1 MTRVLLVDDHPIVLS
16 GLAALVQSDT
26 GLELV
31 GTGRSVA
38 EMLAFDREPDVAV
51 VDLELPDGDGIELG
65 RRLKERWPDLHVLM
79 LTMHA
84 DNDAVL
90 RSLGSGLDGYL
101 LKDSDPEEILTAIH
115 SAARGAMVLGRGAT
129 SAVMEAAARAPRR
142 DALAA
147 LDARDREILT
157 LLVQGLPTSQVA
169 ARLFLAPKT
178 IRNRVSEIVSK
189 LGAADRDE
197 AVVLGLAA
205 GLGGQAPPGGGRP
218 GPTGSAPQ
226 PPSVGAPT

>member
-1 MTRVLLVDDHPIVLS
+1 
-16 GLAALVQSDT
+16 
-26 GLELV
+26 
-31 GTGRSVA
+31 
-38 EMLAFDREPDVAV
+38 
-51 VDLELPDGDGIELG
+51 
-65 RRLKERWPDLHVLM
+65 
-79 LTMHA
+79 MHA

-115 SAARGAMVLGRGAT
+115 SAARGAMVLGRGAST
-129 SAVMEAAARAPRR
+129 AVAEAAARAPRR

-178 IRNRVSEIVSK
+178 IRNRVSEIVGK

-197 AVVLGLAA
+197 AVALALAA
-205 GLGGQAPPGGGRP
+205 GLG
-218 GPTGSAPQ
+218 S
-226 PPSVGAPT
+226 